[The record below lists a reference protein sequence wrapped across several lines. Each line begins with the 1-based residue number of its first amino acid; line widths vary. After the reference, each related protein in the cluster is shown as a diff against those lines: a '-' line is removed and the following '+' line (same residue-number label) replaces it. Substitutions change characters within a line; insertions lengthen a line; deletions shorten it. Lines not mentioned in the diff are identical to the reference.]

1 MLWGTKF
8 MNTKKFKIDMHAFS
22 IGVLAYFLCWL
33 LGPLFSMLI
42 LMGLATL
49 YIFNYLLSLGKK

>member
-1 MLWGTKF
+1 
-8 MNTKKFKIDMHAFS
+8 MNIKRIKMDVHAFS
-22 IGVLAYFLCWL
+22 IGVFAYFLCWL
-33 LGPLFSMLI
+33 LGPLFSILL